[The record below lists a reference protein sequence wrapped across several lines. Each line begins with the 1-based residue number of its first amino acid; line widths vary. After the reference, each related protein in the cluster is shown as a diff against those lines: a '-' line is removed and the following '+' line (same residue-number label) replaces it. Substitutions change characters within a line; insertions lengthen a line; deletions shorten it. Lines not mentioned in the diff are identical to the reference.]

1 MSSAKIS
8 IWNTT
13 VGYISWDDRNNTAIF
28 EADQEYIDAPFN
40 IAPLIHPDKK
50 ELLYGNNY
58 HEKFNGMI
66 PTFND
71 SLPDSFGNVVFKEW
85 LEQIDMDQSQMNPVE
100 RLLYVGSRGIG
111 ATEYHEGKD
120 IPNIT
125 HNLDLSGLAQISDKI
140 IKRKYVQ
147 EDFVH
152 NPDALR
158 NILTIGSSVG
168 GAQAK
173 ILVAITREQKK
184 ENEKILAGDIIHH
197 IPVDYY
203 IVKLE
208 HDSQDIWNR
217 EKNYVEFV
225 YNQIAKDIGI
235 NVADSRLI
243 REGGRAHFASKRFDR
258 VKNRKVHKQT
268 VNALTGFF
276 GKNTEFSYEHIFSVI
291 EYLKLSSNQKEQ
303 LFMQMVFNVV
313 ASNRDDHTKNFS
325 FLMDEKGQW
334 SLSPAY
340 DLTFPFDPY
349 QSFVIPHKISINGK
363 VKDISR
369 KDLVATAKK
378 VGILHY
384 NEIIDNVVDK
394 VATFSSRIK
403 EYDLNQKTVQ
413 LVAADIEK
421 NIQRVKTDSDN
432 NL

>member
-13 VGYISWDDRNNTAIF
+13 IGYISWDDQNNTAIF
-28 EADQEYIDAPFN
+28 ESDQEYIDSPFN

-50 ELLYGNNY
+50 ELLFGNNY
-58 HEKFNGMI
+58 HEQFNGMI

-85 LEQIDMDQSQMNPVE
+85 LEQVEVDQSEMNPVE
-100 RLLYVGSRGIG
+100 RLLYVGRRGVG
-111 ATEYHEGKD
+111 ATEYHKSKD
-120 IPNIT
+120 IPNIS
-125 HNLDLSGLAQISDKI
+125 HNIDLFELAEISDKI
-140 IKRKYVQ
+140 IKRKYEQ
-147 EDFVH
+147 EDFMH
-152 NPDALR
+152 NPEALR

-173 ILVAITREQKK
+173 ILVAITREQRK

-208 HDSQDIWNR
+208 HDSQNVWNR

-235 NVADSRLI
+235 NVTDSRLI
-243 REGGRAHFASKRFDR
+243 FEGGRAHFASKRFDR
-258 VKNRKVHKQT
+258 VGNRKIHKQT
-268 VNALTGFF
+268 VNALTGFY
-276 GKNTEFSYEHIFSVI
+276 GKNTEFSYENIFKVM
-291 EYLKLSSNQKEQ
+291 EYLKLPSHQKEQ

-325 FLMDEKGQW
+325 FLMDEQGQW
-334 SLSPAY
+334 ALSPAY

-349 QSFVIPHKISINGK
+349 QSFAVPHKIAINGK
-363 VKDISR
+363 VKGINR
-369 KDLVATAKK
+369 EDLVVTAKK
-378 VGILHY
+378 VGILRY
-384 NEIIDNVVDK
+384 NEIIDNVVAK
-394 VATFSSRIK
+394 VATFSNRIK
-403 EYDLNQKTVQ
+403 EYDLNQKTIQ
-413 LVAADIEK
+413 LVVTDIMK
-421 NIQRVKTDSDN
+421 NIKRVKPDSESS
-432 NL
+432 